1 MTLGGSMGA
10 KDSGLKILIALL
22 PSGPEQNAAR
32 DQQRALMWQ
41 TVRIGELAET
51 LADDQRVTRLYT
63 QALHENGSEID
74 AVFAVLR
81 AQGASL
87 QPAPDWRPPQADVPP
102 RP

>member
-1 MTLGGSMGA
+1 MGA
-10 KDSGLKILIALL
+10 KDAGLKTLVALL
-22 PSGPEQNAAR
+22 PSGAEQNAAR
-32 DQQRALMWQ
+32 DQQRALVWQ

-51 LADDQRVTRLYT
+51 LADDQRVTRIYT

-81 AQGASL
+81 SQGASL
-87 QPAPDWRPPQADVPP
+87 QPAPDWHPPQAEAPP